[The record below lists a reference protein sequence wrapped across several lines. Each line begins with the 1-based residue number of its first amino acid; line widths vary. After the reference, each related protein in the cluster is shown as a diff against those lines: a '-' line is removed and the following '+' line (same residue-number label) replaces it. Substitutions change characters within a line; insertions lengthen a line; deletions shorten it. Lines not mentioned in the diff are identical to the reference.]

1 MMKRLISLLVS
12 MILSLCL
19 VACSKTCHSMQ
30 GSQENNMTYSNQED
44 VSVLENDSF
53 IFVDRQG
60 TNDIYSSLS
69 ITKNGNVYTVVMDIY
84 RLGSF
89 IGTASEIKG
98 ALFYT
103 DDCWGIKGIIQF
115 EQDHASFEV
124 TESSWDL
131 VTVGDVWEFQEME
144 DSLYK

>member
-1 MMKRLISLLVS
+1 MMKRLISLLIS
-12 MILSLCL
+12 IILFLCL
-19 VACSKTCHSMQ
+19 VACSKTCESMQ

-44 VSVLENDSF
+44 LENDSF

-124 TESSWDL
+124 TESFSDL
-131 VTVGDVWEFQEME
+131 VTAGDVWEFPEME